1 MSSACHPVIRSGRV
15 RRNVGVCREHFRMT
29 LRVDGFPD
37 ALPGQF
43 VHLCPA
49 SSTPPPYQ
57 ALDGPDDEVPWRVD
71 VEAPG
76 GSDTGRN
83 AALQSML
90 RRAFSIA
97 GMRDIDGSCD
107 IDRPRNSGS
116 AQTQGVRREIDVIY
130 RVVGAGTVWMSRLGE
145 GEELSVLGPL
155 GRPFPLVA
163 AKPHA
168 WLVAGGV
175 GLPPM
180 LWLAAA
186 LSERGRQ
193 VVALCGARSADLV
206 PLTITSPPPSR
217 DARAATFSS
226 VEFSAARTPVV
237 LATDDGS
244 AGFAGHV
251 GAALLA
257 YHAAQPVAPEQLVIY
272 TCGPEVMMRFVAK
285 FALERGIECH
295 VCMERS
301 MACGMGTCQS
311 CVLPVRDASDPAG
324 WRYSLCCTEGPV
336 YEADRLLWDVPSA
349 R

>member
-1 MSSACHPVIRSGRV
+1 MVPACHPVILVGSV
-15 RRNVGVCREHFRMT
+15 HRNVGLCREHFRMT
-29 LRVDGFPD
+29 LRVKGFPD
-37 ALPGQF
+37 AAPGQF
-43 VHLCPA
+43 VHLVPTLEA
-49 SSTPPPYQ
+49 PPHYH
-57 ALDGPDDEVPWRVD
+57 ALDAPEDEVSWRLDADAGSRPW
-71 VEAPG
+71 
-76 GSDTGRN
+76 TGRD
-83 AALQSML
+83 AVQQPML

-97 GMRDIDGSCD
+97 GMRDIHDAANLHAVPS
-107 IDRPRNSGS
+107 SGHE
-116 AQTQGVRREIDVIY
+116 REIDVIY
-130 RVVGAGTVWMSRLGE
+130 RVVGAGTALMSRLGE
-145 GEELSVLGPL
+145 GEKVSVLGPL
-155 GRPFPLVA
+155 GHPFPRPIG
-163 AKPHA
+163 KSHA

-180 LWLAAA
+180 LWLAQA
-186 LSERGRQ
+186 LNECGRQ
-193 VVALCGARSADLV
+193 GVAFCGARSVDLV
-206 PLTITSPPPSR
+206 PLTLTSPPPSR

-226 VEFSAARTPVV
+226 AEFNAAGTPVV

-257 YHAAQPVAPEQLVIY
+257 YHAAHPVAADQLVIY
-272 TCGPEVMMRFVAK
+272 TCGPEVMMRFVAQ

-336 YEADRLLWDVPSA
+336 YEAGQLLWDVPAA